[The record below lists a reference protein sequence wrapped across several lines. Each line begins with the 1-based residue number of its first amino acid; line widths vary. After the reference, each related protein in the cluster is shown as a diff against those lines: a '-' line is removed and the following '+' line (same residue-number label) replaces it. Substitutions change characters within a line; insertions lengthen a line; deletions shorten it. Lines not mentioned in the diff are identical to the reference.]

1 MTTII
6 AFNIYKKIWKLE
18 YYQIYVNWQ
27 LRILSSVAAFDY
39 DARCAFY
46 IAYYLRI
53 SPKVTLLLVHRLR
66 YWANIKLTLG
76 K

>member
-6 AFNIYKKIWKLE
+6 ACNIYKKIWKLE

-27 LRILSSVAAFDY
+27 LRVLSSVTAFDY

-46 IAYYLRI
+46 IA
-53 SPKVTLLLVHRLR
+53 
-66 YWANIKLTLG
+66 
-76 K
+76 